1 MALFIG
7 EGHLDSHLRR
17 TRDRLSE
24 KWQLMQT
31 EIARQLPE
39 LHVTPTSGGSAVWVK
54 LPGGIDAWAVHRE
67 AAKRGVLVEPGD
79 VHYSDPDSAPRDR
92 LRLGFAVIDRDQISS
107 GITQLRD
114 AIMTVMAENE
124 KGTAAQ

>member
-24 KWQLMQT
+24 KWQLMQN
-31 EIARQLPE
+31 EISRQLPE
-39 LHVTPTSGGSAVWVK
+39 LNVTPTTGGSAVWVK
-54 LPGGIDAWAVHRE
+54 LPDNIDAWAVHRE

-79 VHYSDPDSAPRDR
+79 VHYCDPDRAPRDR
-92 LRLGFAVIDRDQISS
+92 LRLGFAVIERDQIAP
-107 GITQLRD
+107 GITQLRN
-114 AIMTVMAENE
+114 AIMAVVAENR